1 MCSLCDKKERWL
13 PTSIVMRELGVSRG
27 TVLALIEC
35 GKLDRVRDIS
45 TKRQPRYQVERGA
58 LERYKENII
67 LLQ

>member
-1 MCSLCDKKERWL
+1 MCSACDKKERWL

-27 TVLALIEC
+27 TVLALIES
-35 GKLDRVRDIS
+35 GRLDRVRDIS

-67 LLQ
+67 LPQ